1 MSIDTVIHVRG
12 LRKNY
17 GSFEAVR
24 GVDLDVRA
32 GEVLACLGP
41 NGAGKTTMVEIL
53 EGYRSRSQG
62 EVSVL
67 GEDPAHGSRAWRAR
81 IGVVLQ
87 EAALEEHLTVREA
100 LTLFAVYYPRPRGV
114 EEVIALAGL
123 EEKADARLGRLSG
136 GQRRR
141 ADVALALVGGPEL
154 IFLDEP
160 TTGFD
165 PTARRQAWKTVAG
178 LRELGTTVLLTTHY
192 LEEAETLA
200 DRIMVLAGGRVVAE
214 GTPAT
219 LGGRESAASR
229 IAFTLPAGVGPPR
242 DAEREGA
249 KTVLHS
255 RRPLAAVAELAAW
268 AQDHELEL
276 ADLEVRRPSLEEI
289 YLDLVSA
296 GNAEPE
302 GEEAA

>member
-1 MSIDTVIHVRG
+1 MIRVRG
-12 LRKNY
+12 LRKRY

-41 NGAGKTTMVEIL
+41 NGAGKTTTVEIL
-53 EGYRSRSQG
+53 EGYRSRDEG
-62 EVSVL
+62 DVSVL
-67 GEDPAHGSRAWRAR
+67 GEDPARGSRAWRAR

-100 LTLFAVYYPRPRGV
+100 LTLFAAYYPQPRGID
-114 EEVIALAGL
+114 EIIALAGL

-165 PTARRQAWKTVAG
+165 PTARRQAWETVAG

-192 LEEAETLA
+192 LEEAEALA
-200 DRIMVLAGGRVVAE
+200 DRIVVLAGGRVVAE

-219 LGGRESAASR
+219 LGGRAGAASR
-229 IAFTLPAGVGPPR
+229 IAFTLPAGVEPPR
-242 DAEREGA
+242 DARREGA
-249 KTVLHS
+249 TTVLHAH
-255 RRPLAAVAELAAW
+255 RPVAAVAELAAW
-268 AQDHELEL
+268 AQARSLEL
-276 ADLEVRRPSLEEI
+276 GDLEVRRPSLEEI
-289 YLDLVSA
+289 YLELV
-296 GNAEPE
+296 G
-302 GEEAA
+302 AAAQEDRPA

>member
-1 MSIDTVIHVRG
+1 MSGDAVIRVRG
-12 LRKNY
+12 LRKRY

-24 GVDLDVRA
+24 DVDLDVRA

-41 NGAGKTTMVEIL
+41 NGAGKTTTVEIL
-53 EGYRSRSQG
+53 EGYRSRGAG

-67 GEDPAHGSRAWRAR
+67 GEDPARGSRAWRAR

-100 LTLFAVYYPRPRGV
+100 LTLFASYYPRPRGID
-114 EEVIALAGL
+114 EVIALAGL

-165 PTARRQAWKTVAG
+165 PTARRQAWETVAG

-192 LEEAETLA
+192 LEEAEALA
-200 DRIMVLAGGRVVAE
+200 DRIVVLAGGGVVAE

-219 LGGRESAASR
+219 LGGREGAASR
-229 IAFTLPAGVGPPR
+229 IAFTLPSGVQPPR
-242 DAEREGA
+242 GAQREGA
-249 KTVLHS
+249 KTVL
-255 RRPLAAVAELAAW
+255 RAQRPLAAVADLAAW
-268 AQDHELEL
+268 AQGHGLEL

-289 YLDLVSA
+289 YLGLVSD
-296 GNAEPE
+296 GPP
-302 GEEAA
+302 